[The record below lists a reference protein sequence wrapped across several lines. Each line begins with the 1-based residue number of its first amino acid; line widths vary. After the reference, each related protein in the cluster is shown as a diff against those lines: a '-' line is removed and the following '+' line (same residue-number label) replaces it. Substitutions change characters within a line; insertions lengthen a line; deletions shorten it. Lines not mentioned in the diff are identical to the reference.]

1 MDELEK
7 KIEEKRS
14 KLVDLQYFGSIE
26 LFSTLMH
33 QSNVFFLPDEAYQ
46 KALHPNRTQ
55 LMGANGPLLLSI
67 PLVGGRDKKQ
77 KFKDVQVS
85 YSHPWQNIHWRGIN
99 SAYRK
104 SPWFDEYAQ
113 ELESLFQ
120 KREKFLLDLNLKTM
134 RWAINKLNLK
144 VDILAETGLNLE
156 DSSYNLSSVQKDDKR
171 PHFPFYQQVFNDR
184 YGFISNLSILD
195 LLFCEGPKA
204 KGYLQS
210 INFFK

>member
-1 MDELEK
+1 MDERGEIK
-7 KIEEKRS
+7 KEKRS
-14 KLVDLQYFGSIE
+14 KLIDLQYFGSIE

-33 QSNVFFLPDEAYQ
+33 QTNVFYLPDEAYQ

-55 LMGANGPLLLSI
+55 LIGANGPLLLSI

-85 YSHPWQNIHWRGIN
+85 YSDPWQKIHWRGIN

-104 SPWFDEYAQ
+104 SPWFDQYAQ

-120 KREKFLLDLNLKTM
+120 IREKFLLDLNLKTM

-156 DSSYNLSSVQKDDKR
+156 DSSYKIREIQKDETR

-184 YGFISNLSILD
+184 YGFISNLSIID
-195 LLFCEGPKA
+195 LLFCEGPLA
-204 KGYLQS
+204 YSYLQS
-210 INFFK
+210 MTFFG